1 MYARSRRYDPT
12 GDFARICR
20 QQQIVT
26 SLISSLLRP
35 ASLIDIPSLLMDL
48 GGAVESNVPVGD
60 LVSLLQLAS
69 TLSPGDVTRE
79 VILNDGVSGT
89 TITGSDGSYL
99 IRAGQEAIRAEVADA
114 TLPGA
119 ALETP
124 AGCLP
129 A

>member
-1 MYARSRRYDPT
+1 
-12 GDFARICR
+12 
-20 QQQIVT
+20 
-26 SLISSLLRP
+26 
-35 ASLIDIPSLLMDL
+35 MDL

-69 TLSPGDVTRE
+69 TISPRDITRE
-79 VILNDGVSGT
+79 VILNDGISGP
-89 TITGSDGSYL
+89 TITGSDSSYL
-99 IRAGQEAIRAEVADA
+99 IRAGQEAIRAEVSGA

-129 A
+129 D